1 MASTFSK
8 LIKAVR
14 DGDEVECARVLK
26 LKTADIHKK
35 GIYGRSSIIEAS
47 FNDHVN
53 VIELLL
59 FKGAD
64 INDKDNDG
72 CSPIIYA
79 SNQGHGNVVELLLS
93 KGANIN
99 DKDNNGCS
107 PIIHASNQGH
117 VNVIELLLSKG
128 ANIIDITNDA
138 DTAISLSNGDRIK
151 YILRKWPI
159 SMAILILKEL
169 AIYYHTDAS
178 TLIDLYQYMGRE
190 DFTADKEADYVM
202 DENGDNNNDDSDNGN
217 EDADVEEAAA
227 P

>member
-1 MASTFSK
+1 MTSTFNK

-26 LKTADIHKK
+26 LKTTDIHKK
-35 GIYGRSSIIEAS
+35 
-47 FNDHVN
+47 
-53 VIELLL
+53 
-59 FKGAD
+59 
-64 INDKDNDG
+64 DNGG
-72 CSPIIYA
+72 CSSIIYA
-79 SNQGHGNVVELLLS
+79 SGQGHVNVVELLLS

-99 DKDNNGCS
+99 DKDNDGWS
-107 PIIHASNQGH
+107 SIIYASYQGH
-117 VNVIELLLSKG
+117 VNIVELLLSKG
-128 ANIIDITNDA
+128 ANINDILNDGY
-138 DTAISLSNGDRIK
+138 TPISLSHSDRIK

-190 DFTADKEADYVM
+190 DFTADNEADYDM
-202 DENGDNNNDDSDNGN
+202 DDTNNDDDDNDNNNGSDDGD
-217 EDADVEEAAA
+217 EDDDVEEAAA